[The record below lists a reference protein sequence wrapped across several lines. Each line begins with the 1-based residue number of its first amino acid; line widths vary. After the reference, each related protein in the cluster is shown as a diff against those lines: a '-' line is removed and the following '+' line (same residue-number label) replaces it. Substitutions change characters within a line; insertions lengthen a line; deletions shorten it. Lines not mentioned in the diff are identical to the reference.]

1 MLDGNSLFQV
11 SIALHPSA
19 PAGGIHS
26 DGSPAPYLE
35 TTICS
40 IANPFFSAA
49 SKLVFSF
56 GEGSLI
62 DGKDYAIEARLAY
75 LAVDDHPLGAPHDL
89 ERRAYAGPHAAICPH
104 RSEAISN
111 RSEEQ
116 TFELQSLMRI
126 SYAVFR

>member
-62 DGKDYAIEARLAY
+62 DGKDYAIKARLAY
-75 LAVDDHPLGAPHDL
+75 IAVHYHPLSLPIAL
-89 ERRAYAGPHAAICPH
+89 SLRAYLCLIPAIFLYRQKAFSH
-104 RSEAISN
+104 
-111 RSEEQ
+111 
-116 TFELQSLMRI
+116 
-126 SYAVFR
+126 Y

>member
-1 MLDGNSLFQV
+1 MRISDWSSDVCSSDVCSSDLKGMMLHCGAHRIANFAAMASAAGTGGFIGHRSLLGIRREHIINMLDGNSLFQV

-56 GEGSLI
+56 GEGSQI
-62 DGKDYAIEARLAY
+62 
-75 LAVDDHPLGAPHDL
+75 
-89 ERRAYAGPHAAICPH
+89 
-104 RSEAISN
+104 
-111 RSEEQ
+111 
-116 TFELQSLMRI
+116 
-126 SYAVFR
+126 

>member
-1 MLDGNSLFQV
+1 MASAAGTVGVIGHHSLLGIRREHIINMLDGNSLFQV

-62 DGKDYAIEARLAY
+62 D
-75 LAVDDHPLGAPHDL
+75 
-89 ERRAYAGPHAAICPH
+89 
-104 RSEAISN
+104 
-111 RSEEQ
+111 RSEERRVGKECVSQ
-116 TFELQSLMRI
+116 CRSRESRDQSKKHK
-126 SYAVFR
+126 